1 MRRLA
6 QLSGPDPDVSRFTVM
21 TFFQNHVDMK
31 SGNTPDDKQQELW
44 EKGPVGLQSSSVHTE
59 TNCRLTAETTLSS
72 ETSLFAAAFR
82 FPFMWSELSVYTW
95 D

>member
-1 MRRLA
+1 MSRLA

-44 EKGPVGLQSSSVHTE
+44 EKGPVGLQSSSVSVQSCSVHK
-59 TNCRLTAETTLSS
+59 LSTHS
-72 ETSLFAAAFR
+72 
-82 FPFMWSELSVYTW
+82 
-95 D
+95 